1 MSQEASRM
9 FREYSSDKQRHVLR
23 RGYLPTTEDV
33 AYTELELARHEEMV
47 QIMEQE
53 AIHLKVLF

>member
-1 MSQEASRM
+1 M